1 MLSSRFTEKKETNEK
16 LSARLD
22 KMKIKYR
29 ESLFDATN
37 KG

>member
-22 KMKIKYR
+22 KMKIKCR